1 MNPIHLVLSLNEAA
15 LVLTALRGS
24 EGAGANAT
32 LDGVIGD
39 LQTLVHRAE
48 NPDLDAGEEPF
59 DGFRTDAEAD
69 GDALASAGYGTDEDY
84 RCDDHQYCDDQY

>member
-1 MNPIHLVLSLNEAA
+1 MNPILLALSLNEAA

-48 NPDLDAGEEPF
+48 NPDLYA
-59 DGFRTDAEAD
+59 
-69 GDALASAGYGTDEDY
+69 DEDPRDDVDVDHVDRDDDVDSEGDGY
-84 RCDDHQYCDDQY
+84 PPDDDHQSAYDHF